1 VSGVAGIDL
10 GQTAV
15 ATPKEETTPTGGAE
29 ATTKKLSPVQEAK
42 LKKAGAEFE
51 SIMLSTFWKSMKSS
65 FADEEEDSTDPAHDT
80 LEDMGIQA
88 MSTAVGKAGGLG
100 LGKLILK
107 HLDPTMGLRSAA
119 GQGEALGKPLGRSAD
134 KGQ

>member
-1 VSGVAGIDL
+1 VSGLAGIDL
-10 GQTAV
+10 GQAAV
-15 ATPKEETTPTGGAE
+15 AIPKEQATTAGGAE
-29 ATTKKLSPVQEAK
+29 SPARRLSPVQEAK

-65 FADEEEDSTDPAHDT
+65 FADEDEDSTDPAHDT

-107 HLDPTMGLRSAA
+107 HLDQDMGARPT
-119 GQGEALGKPLGRSAD
+119 GR
-134 KGQ
+134 

>member
-1 VSGVAGIDL
+1 VSGVGGIDANQVMVAAQRS
-10 GQTAV
+10 GTTA
-15 ATPKEETTPTGGAE
+15 ADGPESTAKR
-29 ATTKKLSPVQEAK
+29 LSPVQEAK

-51 SIMLSTFWKSMKSS
+51 SIMLSTFWKSMKGS
-65 FADEEEDSTDPAHDT
+65 FADEDDDSTDPAHDT

-107 HLDPTMGLRSAA
+107 HLDPGVGATA
-119 GQGEALGKPLGRSAD
+119 GGPRPTFK
-134 KGQ
+134 

>member
-1 VSGVAGIDL
+1 MSGLAGIDL
-10 GQTAV
+10 GQVAV
-15 ATPKEETTPTGGAE
+15 ATQKPEETTVGGAD
-29 ATTKKLSPVQEAK
+29 TTAKRLSPIQEAK

-51 SIMLSTFWKSMKSS
+51 SIMLSTFWKSMKGS
-65 FADEEEDSTDPAHDT
+65 FGDEDEDSTDPAHDT

-107 HLDPTMGLRSAA
+107 HLDPGMGAPAA
-119 GQGEALGKPLGRSAD
+119 GFGQLTGKPLRGSAD
-134 KGQ
+134 NEL

>member
-10 GQTAV
+10 GQAAV
-15 ATPKEETTPTGGAE
+15 AAPKEEQATAGGAE
-29 ATTKKLSPVQEAK
+29 ATARKLSPVQEAK

-51 SIMLSTFWKSMKSS
+51 SIMLSTFWKSMKGS
-65 FADEEEDSTDPAHDT
+65 FADEDEDSTDPAHDT
-80 LEDMGIQA
+80 LEDMGVQA

-107 HLDPTMGLRSAA
+107 HLDPGMGMQPAA
-119 GQGEALGKPLGRSAD
+119 AQGQGSSKPLGRSAD

>member
-1 VSGVAGIDL
+1 MRGVGGIDL
-10 GQTAV
+10 RQGAV
-15 ATPKEETTPTGGAE
+15 ATAKPEAAAAVVADATP
-29 ATTKKLSPVQEAK
+29 KKLSPVQETK

-51 SIMLSTFWKSMKSS
+51 SIMLSTFWKSMKGS
-65 FADEEEDSTDPAHDT
+65 FGDENEDSTDPAHDT

-107 HLDPTMGLRSAA
+107 HLDPGMGAA
-119 GQGEALGKPLGRSAD
+119 AVGLGQPGNKPLGRSAD
-134 KGQ
+134 SEQ

>member
-1 VSGVAGIDL
+1 MSGAGAIDL
-10 GQTAV
+10 RQGVLAAQK
-15 ATPKEETTPTGGAE
+15 PE
-29 ATTKKLSPVQEAK
+29 ATAAPSVESTGRKLSPVQEAK

-65 FADEEEDSTDPAHDT
+65 FADEDDDSTDPAHDT

-88 MSTAVGKAGGLG
+88 MSSAVGKAGGLG

-107 HLDPTMGLRSAA
+107 HLDPGD
-119 GQGEALGKPLGRSAD
+119 GGRICSRP
-134 KGQ
+134 G

>member
-1 VSGVAGIDL
+1 VIGVAGKIM
-10 GQTAV
+10 GQEALTAQEPA
-15 ATPKEETTPTGGAE
+15 ATGVGDAGSPG
-29 ATTKKLSPVQEAK
+29 KKLTPVQEAK

-51 SIMLSTFWKSMKSS
+51 SIMLSTFWKSMKGS
-65 FADEEEDSTDPAHDT
+65 FADEDEDSTDPAHET

-107 HLDPTMGLRSAA
+107 HLDPGMGAQPV
-119 GQGEALGKPLGRSAD
+119 GQGQQMGKPLRGSAD
-134 KGQ
+134 NEQ

>member
-1 VSGVAGIDL
+1 MSGVAGIEL
-10 GQTAV
+10 GQA
-15 ATPKEETTPTGGAE
+15 AAAPKEEPATPGGAE
-29 ATTKKLSPVQEAK
+29 STARKLSPVQEAK

-51 SIMLSTFWKSMKSS
+51 SIMLSTFWKSMKGS
-65 FADEEEDSTDPAHDT
+65 FADEDDDSTDPAHDT

-107 HLDPTMGLRSAA
+107 HLDAGMGVQSAA
-119 GQGEALGKPLGRSAD
+119 GQGEASSEPLGRSAD